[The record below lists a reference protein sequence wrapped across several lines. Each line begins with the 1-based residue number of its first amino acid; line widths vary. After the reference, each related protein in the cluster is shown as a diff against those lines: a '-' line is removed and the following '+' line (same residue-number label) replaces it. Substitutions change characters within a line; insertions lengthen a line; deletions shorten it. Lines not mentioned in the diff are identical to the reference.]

1 MEDKGRP
8 DYGHDA
14 PLPQAD
20 RDFQDPVD
28 NVPAQSTPVEHQSDE
43 LQLKLAI
50 VVKKYN
56 DLAEK
61 ARRLNEQLQ
70 AEQRHSQGL
79 QQQVDDLED
88 KLVYSKEVVN
98 TVQVDLDSRDAEY
111 RSCREENETLKMIIE
126 DQRKKLSVRERSD
139 QEFGELRTR
148 NTNLERELEQLRQGR
163 EELDRSHRLELD
175 QLRQEKE
182 TALQEKAAAQEETKV
197 AQAQLVKVREEMARY
212 TENLDKAREE
222 AMALKNQAQLDA
234 ARILE
239 DARQRAQAEAIL
251 AQREISDFRKN
262 MVKDTRSMVVGLAVL
277 QERIKNVDAMVAQV
291 NREMD
296 KCTGSLRQAVEST
309 QEDLAALGT
318 EMLQISDPNRSR
330 TAPDR
335 EEADPLAAYLPES
348 GEEKKTNSLLGDLL
362 RDLNKRMDQH

>member
-20 RDFQDPVD
+20 RDFQDPAD
-28 NVPAQSTPVEHQSDE
+28 NVHAQSTPVEHQSDE

-163 EELDRSHRLELD
+163 EELDRSH
-175 QLRQEKE
+175 
-182 TALQEKAAAQEETKV
+182 
-197 AQAQLVKVREEMARY
+197 
-212 TENLDKAREE
+212 
-222 AMALKNQAQLDA
+222 
-234 ARILE
+234 
-239 DARQRAQAEAIL
+239 
-251 AQREISDFRKN
+251 
-262 MVKDTRSMVVGLAVL
+262 
-277 QERIKNVDAMVAQV
+277 
-291 NREMD
+291 
-296 KCTGSLRQAVEST
+296 
-309 QEDLAALGT
+309 
-318 EMLQISDPNRSR
+318 
-330 TAPDR
+330 
-335 EEADPLAAYLPES
+335 
-348 GEEKKTNSLLGDLL
+348 
-362 RDLNKRMDQH
+362 